1 MNPDTLFNG
10 MYEISS
16 RNNNPVSARKYII
29 NSKEN
34 MVFIILV
41 HKN

>member
-16 RNNNPVSARKYII
+16 RNNNPVVSARKYII

-34 MVFIILV
+34 MVFTCS
-41 HKN
+41 